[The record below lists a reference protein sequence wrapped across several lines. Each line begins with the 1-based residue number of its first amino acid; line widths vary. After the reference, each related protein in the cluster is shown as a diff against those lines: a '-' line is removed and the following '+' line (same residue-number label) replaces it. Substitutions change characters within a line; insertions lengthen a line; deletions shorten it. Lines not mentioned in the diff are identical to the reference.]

1 MSDVV
6 VDKQASVDKI
16 QRRLI
21 LVFGLI
27 GLAVS
32 IYLIF
37 IKLFPATPFC
47 MGLGDCDAVNNSIYS
62 ELFGIPIAVFGALTY
77 LAILGLALLETKI
90 GLVREWGPVGEF
102 GLALFGVLYSAYL
115 TYIELFVLHKICPY
129 CVTSAIA
136 ITIICI
142 VAGMRLKRVLG

>member
-1 MSDVV
+1 VNEAAA
-6 VDKQASVDKI
+6 DKQAGADKLH
-16 QRRLI
+16 RRLV

-32 IYLIF
+32 IYLVF
-37 IKLFPATPFC
+37 IKLTSASALC
-47 MGLGDCDAVNNSIYS
+47 MGLGDCEAVNNSIYS

-77 LAILGLALLETKI
+77 AAILALALLESKI
-90 GLVREWGPVGEF
+90 ELVREWGPVAEF
-102 GLALFGVLYSAYL
+102 GLGLFGTLYSAYL

-142 VAGMRLKRVLG
+142 VAGMRLRRVLG